1 MTNIAAPNQVIVVKL
16 GGSLWRSPDLG
27 LWVAAL
33 QKASK
38 PVTLVPGGGP
48 FADAVRSAQIVMG
61 FSDAAGHKMAMLG
74 MEQYALA
81 LLDGFTGLVC
91 VTTPQ
96 EAGTVHAQ
104 GRIALWRPSPMVN
117 DSDIGQN
124 WNVTSDSLAA
134 WYAHQSGARTLLLVK
149 SVDAETAPDLHGLVD
164 ACLPSFSKGLDAYIA
179 GPKTLASAPEIFARG
194 GVPGARVNFALS
206 PRKIAS

>member
-1 MTNIAAPNQVIVVKL
+1 
-16 GGSLWRSPDLG
+16 
-27 LWVAAL
+27 
-33 QKASK
+33 
-38 PVTLVPGGGP
+38 
-48 FADAVRSAQIVMG
+48 MG

-117 DSDIGQN
+117 DSDIDQN

-164 ACLPSFSKGLDAYIA
+164 ACLPSFSKGSMPTLRGLKRLHPRLKSLREAA
-179 GPKTLASAPEIFARG
+179 FPALASTLLSRHERSHHEKSSDAALG
-194 GVPGARVNFALS
+194 LGVDGIRSFFHRM
-206 PRKIAS
+206 PRHDPHAGSCRPLCQQGRR